1 MTTQPNNTGTSDRTT
16 APVTVTAGPR
26 EYLYFVS
33 WTTGGRFGNC
43 YLPLTFDITSKADVE
58 WLRDEL
64 RRQGVVNA
72 VVLSFAPLPGVW
84 GH

>member
-1 MTTQPNNTGTSDRTT
+1 MNNDPNNGTTDGIA
-16 APVTVTAGPR
+16 APVRVTAR
-26 EYLYFVS
+26 LRDWLYFVS

-43 YLPLTFDITSKADVE
+43 YLPLTFEITSKADVE

-72 VVLSFAPLPGVW
+72 VVLSFALLPGGW

>member
-1 MTTQPNNTGTSDRTT
+1 MTTNFDNSTDST
-16 APVTVTAGPR
+16 AVPVTVTATPR

-33 WTTGGRFGNC
+33 WTSGGRFGNC
-43 YLPLTFDITSKADVE
+43 YLPLAFEITSRADVE

-72 VVLSFAPLPGVW
+72 IVLSFTLLTGGWGVA
-84 GH
+84 